1 MKSQI
6 NNILKVLATGFVA
19 LLLFSL
25 PLFWGRLL
33 CETILADMM
42 PYDTREVAI
51 QPSGLVPSELENDP
65 NVVRHS
71 EVKAGM
77 RTEETSLF
85 VLGIVNYFEAREPG
99 DRRSNIYYYH
109 KDKDRDE
116 EAWMYFDEKIGQIV
130 CRYTY
135 RERIPNGTFLP
146 REVQLYAGPEGVSET
161 ADKTLGR
168 FISPIIDRRWYR
180 RQSLV
185 LYDKKLRRFFK
196 IKFEER
202 IVTKG
207 PQFSKDDHNNPV
219 QIGLLSKNS
228 SFVYLR
234 REPPMV
240 KVSREEAEKKGHLR
254 RLGDDYI
261 IPIIDRDYLFG
272 ANQPL
277 FVLDKSGRID
287 LLDRETLEF
296 AGTAGRLP
304 APHSLFPS
312 KQRVKPRDL
321 LAYEVMPLTFRKES
335 EYRGMFAASV
345 SREGNVMDVAVFDKE
360 GKMIRRDDTIAK
372 KYRGSTIT
380 TPSSMAV
387 FFGAPWAPTLTI
399 AKYLLEN
406 LHPPILSL
414 ISYATADSIEA
425 AAGHRALF
433 ILPNSFIAMMGR
445 DVTGNMVGRFRL
457 GLLLILP
464 SIILAILLA
473 WRVGKDA
480 AFVGLSEN
488 ARVFWILGT
497 IAFGLPGYITYR
509 LTRPKITLVTCANC
523 GKLRRPDMDR
533 CHRCGSKWHVPE
545 LTPPTWRVVG

>member
-25 PLFWGRLL
+25 PLFWGRVL
-33 CETILADMM
+33 CEVNLADMM
-42 PYDTREVAI
+42 PRDSEEITLR
-51 QPSGLVPSELENDP
+51 PSGLVPPEMEKDP
-65 NVVRHS
+65 NVVHHS
-71 EVKAGM
+71 EVKAEM
-77 RTEETSLF
+77 QTEEPSF
-85 VLGIVNYFEAREPG
+85 IVLGITDYFQARKPG
-99 DRRSNIYYYH
+99 GRCSNIYYYRG
-109 KDKDRDE
+109 KEND

-296 AGTAGRLP
+296 AGTAGYLP
-304 APHSLFPS
+304 APRSLFPS
-312 KQRVKPRDL
+312 KEYVTPKDL
-321 LAYEVMPLTFRKES
+321 LAYEVMPLSFRKES
-335 EYRGMFAASV
+335 EYRGMFAASLC
-345 SREGNVMDVAVFDKE
+345 REGTAMALAVFDEE
-360 GKMIRRDDTIAK
+360 GKSIRRKYTEAP
-372 KYRGSTIT
+372 KYRRQSVNI
-380 TPSSMAV
+380 PSSKAV
-387 FFGAPWAPTLTI
+387 LWEVPWAPTLTI

-425 AAGHRALF
+425 AAGHRVLF

-445 DVTGNMVGRFRL
+445 DVTGNMVGRFGL

-464 SIILAILLA
+464 SLILAILLA
-473 WRVGKDA
+473 WRVEKNA
-480 AFVGLSEN
+480 NFVGLSEN
-488 ARVFWILGT
+488 ARLCWILGT

-545 LTPPTWRVVG
+545 LTPPTWRVFG